1 MLQSIADNAGPIGA
15 HPIPVETQWTWRP
28 IQVGHSM
35 RYTEVLRKKWGA
47 GV

>member
-1 MLQSIADNAGPIGA
+1 MLQRIPDNAGPIGA
-15 HPIPVETQWTWRP
+15 HPIPIETQWIWGP

-35 RYTEVLRKKWGA
+35 RYTEVLRKNGG